1 MFKVIVKATSMVMLV
16 LASTCAFAIR
26 ISETFDVS
34 VTIPTAE
41 FYVIPSDPDWIHLE
55 QRLNWNPVTSELSP
69 LRKQFD
75 VKNENGG
82 ISARLH
88 FEPYLSNGRDTDDI
102 PLIVTFN
109 NKRLTLDSDE
119 VISEMDGR
127 TGKRVGLEIAAV
139 KPGDGYKSGDY
150 YGNVHMIFESVA
162 P

>member
-1 MFKVIVKATSMVMLV
+1 MAMLTLTSTSV
-16 LASTCAFAIR
+16 FAIR
-26 ISETFDVS
+26 FSETFDVS

-41 FYVIPSDPDWIHLE
+41 FHVIPSDTDWIHQE

-75 VKNENGG
+75 VKNENGA
-82 ISARLH
+82 ISARLY
-88 FEPYLSNGRDTDDI
+88 FEPYLSNGNDTDDI
-102 PLIVTFN
+102 PLVVTFN
-109 NKRLTLDSDE
+109 NKRLTLNPDE

-150 YGNVHMIFESVA
+150 YGSVHMIFEAIA